1 MNEPST
7 QAAGAS
13 DDPKKLRIGYFE
25 GIVETVKHISVSINS
40 ESKRLRNS
48 DYFSV
53 IALPIFA
60 VLLAVF
66 AANIMLTTYRPFFA
80 LAFFCSLLYFIGARI
95 GVLRVLTTRQTHL
108 VFNVILATFMAGCT
122 FALLVFEV
130 IRLLPN
136 I

>member
-13 DDPKKLRIGYFE
+13 DDPKKLRLGYFDAL
-25 GIVETVKHISVSINS
+25 VETAKHVQMSIAA

-48 DYFSV
+48 DYFSIICLPV
-53 IALPIFA
+53 FAL
-60 VLLAVF
+60 LLAVF
-66 AANIMLTTYRPFFA
+66 AANIMLTTYRPLLA
-80 LAFFCSLLYFIGARI
+80 LAFFCALLYFIGARI

-108 VFNVILATFMAGCT
+108 LFNVILATFMLGCT

-130 IRLLPN
+130 IRLL
-136 I
+136 